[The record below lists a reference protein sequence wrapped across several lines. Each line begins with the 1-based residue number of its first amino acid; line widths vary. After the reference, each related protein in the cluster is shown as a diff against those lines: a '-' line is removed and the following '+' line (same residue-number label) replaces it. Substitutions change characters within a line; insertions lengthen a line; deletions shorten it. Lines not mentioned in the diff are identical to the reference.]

1 MYNLSGM
8 DKYKG
13 TKTMDKEIVAD
24 FENLY
29 RSYKKV
35 KNGKKFNSGTARFS
49 NMALEGIQ
57 ILKEQLENQTYSISP
72 YNKFQIHEPKER
84 TIESCTFKDKVV
96 QRCFSDYILTPK
108 LENILIKWNTA
119 GQHGKGQ
126 HMAMDGLKEQMLN
139 FYEKNG
145 INGWI
150 VKCDI
155 HKYFYSIDHEIM
167 KDVLDYY
174 FDDNFTIW
182 LNHLFIDSTSN
193 PGLPLGNQVNQKY
206 ALLLLHSLDQM
217 ITIEFGNPYYG
228 RYNDDFYVLCKTKDT
243 AKEILEAVRMIIGSL
258 GLELNPKSQIVPF
271 RMGLCYL
278 GFHHY
283 VTDKGKYIRK
293 LRGDK
298 KRKTQRKIRRWVRA
312 VNDGKMP
319 IEKFNEK
326 YGACK
331 NHMLH
336 GNCIKLCHSMDL
348 EIERRMK

>member
-1 MYNLSGM
+1 M
-8 DKYKG
+8 
-13 TKTMDKEIVAD
+13 
-24 FENLY
+24 
-29 RSYKKV
+29 
-35 KNGKKFNSGTARFS
+35 
-49 NMALEGIQ
+49 
-57 ILKEQLENQTYSISP
+57 
-72 YNKFQIHEPKER
+72 
-84 TIESCTFKDKVV
+84 
-96 QRCFSDYILTPK
+96 
-108 LENILIKWNTA
+108 
-119 GQHGKGQ
+119 
-126 HMAMDGLKEQMLN
+126 
-139 FYEKNG
+139 
-145 INGWI
+145 INDGWI

-155 HKYFYSIDHEIM
+155 HKYFYIIDHEIM

-174 FDDNFTIW
+174 FDDDFTVW
-182 LNHLFIDSTSN
+182 LNHLFIDSTGN

-228 RYNDDFYVLCKTKDT
+228 RYNDDFYVICKTKED
-243 AKEILEAVRMIIGSL
+243 AREILEAIRKMVESL
-258 GLELNPKSQIVPF
+258 RLELNPKSQIVPF

-312 VNDGKMP
+312 VNDGKMS
-319 IEKFNEK
+319 IEKFHEK
-326 YGACK
+326 YGSCK

-348 EIERRMK
+348 DIERRMK

>member
-1 MYNLSGM
+1 
-8 DKYKG
+8 
-13 TKTMDKEIVAD
+13 MDKEIVAD

>member
-1 MYNLSGM
+1 M
-8 DKYKG
+8 DK
-13 TKTMDKEIVAD
+13 DIVAN

-35 KNGKKFNSGTARFS
+35 KSGKKFNSGTARFS
-49 NMALEGIQ
+49 NLSLEGIHL
-57 ILKEQLENQTYSISP
+57 LKEQLESQTYTINP

-84 TIESCTFKDKVV
+84 TIESCSFKDKVV

-108 LENILIKWNTA
+108 LEKILIKWNTA
-119 GQHGKGQ
+119 GQQGKGQ
-126 HMAMDGLKEQMLN
+126 HMAMDGLKEQMLD
-139 FYEKNG
+139 FYKRNE

-228 RYNDDFYVLCKTKDT
+228 RYNDDFYVLCKTKDI
-243 AKEILEAVRMIIGSL
+243 AREIIEAIRMMVKSL

-283 VTDKGKYIRK
+283 VTDEGKYIRK
-293 LRGDK
+293 LRGDRKRNTQK
-298 KRKTQRKIRRWVRA
+298 KVRRWVRA
-312 VNDGKMP
+312 VNEEKMP
-319 IEKFNEK
+319 VEKFNEK
-326 YGACK
+326 YGACR

-348 EIERRMK
+348 EIERRMKYEM

>member
-1 MYNLSGM
+1 MNTENTGNICQIWINGGGLLHHGVHL
-8 DKYKG
+8 
-13 TKTMDKEIVAD
+13 TMIILRALPLFPPRVA
-24 FENLY
+24 
-29 RSYKKV
+29 S
-35 KNGKKFNSGTARFS
+35 TALTASVATVFAQFVS
-49 NMALEGIQ
+49 FLLQ
-57 ILKEQLENQTYSISP
+57 SLNQ
-72 YNKFQIHEPKER
+72 R
-84 TIESCTFKDKVV
+84 
-96 QRCFSDYILTPK
+96 
-108 LENILIKWNTA
+108 
-119 GQHGKGQ
+119 
-126 HMAMDGLKEQMLN
+126 M
-139 FYEKNG
+139 
-145 INGWI
+145 INDGWI

-155 HKYFYSIDHEIM
+155 HKYFYIIDHEIM

-174 FDDNFTIW
+174 FDDDFTVW
-182 LNHLFIDSTSN
+182 LNHLFIDSTGN

-228 RYNDDFYVLCKTKDT
+228 RYNDDFYVICKTKED
-243 AKEILEAVRMIIGSL
+243 AREILEAIRKMVESL
-258 GLELNPKSQIVPF
+258 RLELNPKSQIVPF

-312 VNDGKMP
+312 VNDGKMS
-319 IEKFNEK
+319 IEKFHEK
-326 YGACK
+326 YGSCK

-348 EIERRMK
+348 DIERRMK

>member
-1 MYNLSGM
+1 
-8 DKYKG
+8 
-13 TKTMDKEIVAD
+13 MDKEIVAN

-35 KNGKKFNSGTARFS
+35 KSGKKFNSGTARFS
-49 NMALEGIQ
+49 NLSLEGIHL
-57 ILKEQLENQTYSISP
+57 LKEQLESQTYTINP

-84 TIESCTFKDKVV
+84 IIESCAFKDKVV

-108 LENILIKWNTA
+108 LEKILIKWNTA
-119 GQHGKGQ
+119 GQRGKGQ
-126 HMAMDGLKEQMLN
+126 HMAMDGLKEQMLD
-139 FYEKNG
+139 FYKRNG

-217 ITIEFGNPYYG
+217 ITIEFGNHIM
-228 RYNDDFYVLCKTKDT
+228 DDTMMIFMCCAKQKT
-243 AKEILEAVRMIIGSL
+243 S
-258 GLELNPKSQIVPF
+258 P
-271 RMGLCYL
+271 
-278 GFHHY
+278 
-283 VTDKGKYIRK
+283 
-293 LRGDK
+293 
-298 KRKTQRKIRRWVRA
+298 
-312 VNDGKMP
+312 
-319 IEKFNEK
+319 EKFLK
-326 YGACK
+326 QFK
-331 NHMLH
+331 
-336 GNCIKLCHSMDL
+336 
-348 EIERRMK
+348 

>member
-1 MYNLSGM
+1 
-8 DKYKG
+8 
-13 TKTMDKEIVAD
+13 
-24 FENLY
+24 
-29 RSYKKV
+29 
-35 KNGKKFNSGTARFS
+35 
-49 NMALEGIQ
+49 
-57 ILKEQLENQTYSISP
+57 
-72 YNKFQIHEPKER
+72 
-84 TIESCTFKDKVV
+84 
-96 QRCFSDYILTPK
+96 
-108 LENILIKWNTA
+108 
-119 GQHGKGQ
+119 
-126 HMAMDGLKEQMLN
+126 MAMDGLRNQMLD
-139 FYEKNG
+139 FYKMNG
-145 INGWI
+145 LNGWI

-167 KDVLDYY
+167 KDVADYY
-174 FDDNFTIW
+174 FDDDFTVW
-182 LNHLFIDSTSN
+182 LNHLFIDSTDN

-228 RYNDDFYVLCKTKDT
+228 RYNDDFYVLRKTK
-243 AKEILEAVRMIIGSL
+243 EEAQELFKAIRMMVESL

-283 VTDKGKYIRK
+283 ITDDGKYIRK
-293 LRGDK
+293 LRGDR
-298 KRKTQRKIRRWVRA
+298 KRKTQKNVRRWIQA
-312 VNDGKMP
+312 VNEGKM
-319 IEKFNEK
+319 IEEKFNEK